1 MEFVNVNFDHTIG
14 RIKPMHAVNNGPLAG
29 SDVEQ
34 VRSNFDDYK
43 AAGIPYARNHDA
55 SFCSSYGGEHTVDVH
70 AVFPDFSKN
79 PYDPRSYDFALTDDY
94 LATIVNAGT
103 KVFYRLGSKI
113 EHWRKKYGTIVPADF
128 RKWAV
133 VCEHIVRHYTLGWAD
148 GFHYDV
154 EYWEIWNE
162 PDGVKTNGDQPNWSG
177 TPEQFYELY
186 ITAATHLK
194 KCFPAL
200 KIGGPALSWV
210 KNEKWLSGFLK
221 ALTENGERAPLD
233 FFSWHAY
240 PNDPESIRIDA
251 EYVRKILDE
260 AGFVKTE
267 SILNEWNYM
276 EGWTDRFVSTILGII
291 GMRGSAF
298 TAAAMTTGQK
308 TPIDMMMYYDARVN
322 TVFNGMFD
330 LYTMKPLKGYYPFV
344 MFSALYKAGN
354 EAESTSS
361 HAHIHVVAATGE
373 TGKAAMITYYSPEKD
388 AGPKEVAVRLAGGS
402 GKERWQAKILDKDR
416 TMETLPC
423 PPCRDGSLRFELE
436 PDSVLFLSDAEA

>member
-154 EYWEIWNE
+154 
-162 PDGVKTNGDQPNWSG
+162 
-177 TPEQFYELY
+177 
-186 ITAATHLK
+186 
-194 KCFPAL
+194 
-200 KIGGPALSWV
+200 
-210 KNEKWLSGFLK
+210 
-221 ALTENGERAPLD
+221 
-233 FFSWHAY
+233 
-240 PNDPESIRIDA
+240 
-251 EYVRKILDE
+251 
-260 AGFVKTE
+260 
-267 SILNEWNYM
+267 
-276 EGWTDRFVSTILGII
+276 
-291 GMRGSAF
+291 
-298 TAAAMTTGQK
+298 
-308 TPIDMMMYYDARVN
+308 
-322 TVFNGMFD
+322 
-330 LYTMKPLKGYYPFV
+330 
-344 MFSALYKAGN
+344 
-354 EAESTSS
+354 
-361 HAHIHVVAATGE
+361 
-373 TGKAAMITYYSPEKD
+373 
-388 AGPKEVAVRLAGGS
+388 
-402 GKERWQAKILDKDR
+402 
-416 TMETLPC
+416 
-423 PPCRDGSLRFELE
+423 
-436 PDSVLFLSDAEA
+436 